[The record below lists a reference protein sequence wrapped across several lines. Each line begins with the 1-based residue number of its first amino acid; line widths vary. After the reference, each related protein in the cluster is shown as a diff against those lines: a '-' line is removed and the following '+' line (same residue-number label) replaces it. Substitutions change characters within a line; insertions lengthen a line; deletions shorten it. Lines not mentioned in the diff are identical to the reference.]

1 MVKYPAERVPLPRRD
16 GLAASIRALGRGES
30 FLIPDP
36 KATARRVVH
45 ATAVRL
51 GVPVSIR
58 KVENG
63 LRVYRLAEWPRR
75 RRDNPFLGPDGQAK
89 PNVFKNQIF
98 VADEDQDW
106 GVVS

>member
-1 MVKYPAERVPLPRRD
+1 MVKYPAERVPFPRRD
-16 GLAASIRALGRGES
+16 GLAASIRALGHGES

-58 KVENG
+58 KVEDG
-63 LRVYRLAEWPRR
+63 LRVYRLADWPRR
-75 RRDNPFLGPDGQAK
+75 EEAVETVQVDR
-89 PNVFKNQIF
+89 V
-98 VADEDQDW
+98 DEDQDW
-106 GVVS
+106 GA